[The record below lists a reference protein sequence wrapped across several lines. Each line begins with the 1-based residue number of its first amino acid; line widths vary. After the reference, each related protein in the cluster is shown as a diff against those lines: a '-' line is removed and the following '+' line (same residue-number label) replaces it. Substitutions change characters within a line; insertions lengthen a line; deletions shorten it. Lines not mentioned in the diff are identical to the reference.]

1 MGTTREKGGAVA
13 ERKDRE
19 ILTILSRWRQKGREG
34 ELWSLS
40 PVTTV
45 QALHPSSAVMCHGT
59 CVVALCATGMTAG
72 ISPGLLC
79 YYCLMQNTHH
89 QPRRFH
95 LLDPATSFLLE
106 NSRFPQVPVN
116 KHHRHPGQSQE
127 IWDPGLILITRL
139 RLEYRPS
146 KVSVKTQVSFLP
158 PLLEGSGC
166 WWPSAA

>member
-1 MGTTREKGGAVA
+1 MRHSGGPGRGRGGNYEGEGRGGGRA
-13 ERKDRE
+13 EGQRDSNNSVPMETEGRRGGVMVPKSSDNS
-19 ILTILSRWRQKGREG
+19 TGFASILS
-34 ELWSLS
+34 
-40 PVTTV
+40 
-45 QALHPSSAVMCHGT
+45 CHGR
-59 CVVALCATGMTAG
+59 ALCATGMTAG

-116 KHHRHPGQSQE
+116 KRHRHPGQSQE
-127 IWDPGLILITRL
+127 IWGPGLILITRL

-158 PLLEGSGC
+158 
-166 WWPSAA
+166 